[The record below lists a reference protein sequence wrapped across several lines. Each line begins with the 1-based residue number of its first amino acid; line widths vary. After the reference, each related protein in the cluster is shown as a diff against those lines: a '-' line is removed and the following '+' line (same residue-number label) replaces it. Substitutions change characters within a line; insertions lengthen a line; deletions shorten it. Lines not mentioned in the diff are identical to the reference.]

1 MWGINLCDIT
11 LIQSTWK
18 PTDHN
23 VFGIRKKD
31 LFFSSKPKG
40 IFGLNFQDNHI

>member
-1 MWGINLCDIT
+1 MRGIILCNIA
-11 LIQSTWK
+11 LIRSTWK

-40 IFGLNFQDNHI
+40 IVGLKFQDDNI